1 MGLQQFERRL
11 ERLVEGVF
19 AKAFRS
25 GLQPVEVGRR
35 ITREMDLGRTV
46 GVRGVIAPNH
56 FTITIDPSD
65 HERFVSYEEALL
77 RELADAAREHARDE
91 GYSFMGPV
99 EIELVEDDRLHTGAF
114 QIVGR
119 LAEGVGGSG
128 AGSFKVDAEVRE
140 GPGGGPSAA
149 LVLAD
154 GTRVELGEDPVT
166 IGRLDDCEIQ
176 LSDKN
181 VSRRHAEVRPE
192 GRGFIVVDL
201 DSTNGTRVNDARV
214 KRRELND
221 GDEVTVG
228 ATTLRF
234 EST

>member
-46 GVRGVIAPNH
+46 GVRGVVAPNY
-56 FTITIDPSD
+56 FRITIDPSD

-77 RELADAAREHARDE
+77 RELGDAAREHARDE
-91 GYSFMGPV
+91 GYRFMGPV
-99 EIELVEDDRLHTGAF
+99 TVELETGK
-114 QIVGR
+114 V
-119 LAEGVGGSG
+119 G
-128 AGSFKVDAEVRE
+128 AGSFHLEAEVRE
-140 GPGGGPSAA
+140 GPGGGPYGA
-149 LVLAD
+149 LVLSD
-154 GTRVELGEDPVT
+154 GTRVELGEDPVC
-166 IGRLDDCEIQ
+166 IGRLDECEIQ

-181 VSRRHAEVRPE
+181 VSRRHAEVRRE
-192 GRGFIVVDL
+192 GAGFVLIDL
-201 DSTNGTRVNDARV
+201 DSTNGSKVNGGRV
-214 KRRELND
+214 KRRELAD
-221 GDEVTVG
+221 ADEITVG

-234 EST
+234 EMS

>member
-25 GLQPVEVGRR
+25 GLQPVEVGHR

-56 FTITIDPSD
+56 FLITIDPSD
-65 HERFVSYEEALL
+65 HEKFVSYEETLL

-91 GYSFMGPV
+91 GYRFLGPV
-99 EIELVEDDRLHTGAF
+99 AVELETDT
-114 QIVGR
+114 
-119 LAEGVGGSG
+119 VGG
-128 AGSFKVDAEVRE
+128 GSFRVDAEVRE
-140 GPGGGPSAA
+140 GPGGGPYAA
-149 LVLAD
+149 MVLPD

-176 LSDKN
+176 VSDKN

-192 GRGFIVVDL
+192 GGGFVVVDL
-201 DSTNGTRVNDARV
+201 GSTNGTRVNDGRI

-228 ATTLRF
+228 ATKLRF

>member
-91 GYSFMGPV
+91 GYRFLGPV
-99 EIELVEDDRLHTGAF
+99 EVEIETDNV
-114 QIVGR
+114 
-119 LAEGVGGSG
+119 G
-128 AGSFKVDAEVRE
+128 AGSFRVDAEVRE
-140 GPGGGPSAA
+140 GPGGGPYAA

-154 GTRVELGEDPVT
+154 GTRVDLGEDPVT

-192 GRGFIVVDL
+192 GSGFVVVDL
-201 DSTNGTRVNDARV
+201 DSTNGTRVNDARI
-214 KRRELND
+214 KRRELSD

>member
-46 GVRGVIAPNH
+46 GVRGVVAPNH
-56 FTITIDPSD
+56 FLITIDPSD
-65 HERFVSYEEALL
+65 HERFTSYEEALV

-91 GYSFMGPV
+91 GYRFIGPVTVELATAKMGP
-99 EIELVEDDRLHTGAF
+99 
-114 QIVGR
+114 
-119 LAEGVGGSG
+119 
-128 AGSFKVDAEVRE
+128 GSFQVAAELRE
-140 GPGGGPSAA
+140 GPGGGPYAA
-149 LVLAD
+149 MVMGD

-176 LSDKN
+176 LADKN
-181 VSRRHAEVRPE
+181 VSRRHAEIRSE
-192 GRGFIVVDL
+192 GGGFVVVDL
-201 DSTNGTRVNDARV
+201 DSTNGTKVNGNKV
-214 KRRELND
+214 KRRELAD
-221 GDEVTVG
+221 GDQVTVG

-234 EST
+234 ETS

>member
-11 ERLVEGVF
+11 ERIVEGVF

-65 HERFVSYEEALL
+65 HERFTSYEEALV

-91 GYSFMGPV
+91 GYRFLGPV
-99 EIELVEDDRLHTGAF
+99 TVELETAAVGPGVF
-114 QIVGR
+114 QLV
-119 LAEGVGGSG
+119 
-128 AGSFKVDAEVRE
+128 AEVRE
-140 GPGGGPSAA
+140 GPGGGPHAS
-149 LVLAD
+149 LVSAD
-154 GTRVELGEDPVT
+154 GSRVDLGEDPVT

-181 VSRRHAEVRPE
+181 VSRRHAEIRRE
-192 GRGFIVVDL
+192 AGGFVVVDL
-201 DSTNGTRVNDARV
+201 DSTNGTKVNGARV
-214 KRRELND
+214 KRRDLVE

-234 EST
+234 ELS

>member
-35 ITREMDLGRTV
+35 ITREMDLGRSV

-56 FTITIDPSD
+56 FVITIDPSD

-77 RELADAAREHARDE
+77 RELCDAAREHAKDE
-91 GYSFMGPV
+91 GYRFLGPV
-99 EIELVEDDRLHTGAF
+99 QVELDTEP
-114 QIVGR
+114 VGP
-119 LAEGVGGSG
+119 GVFNV
-128 AGSFKVDAEVRE
+128 AAEVKE
-140 GPGGGPSAA
+140 GPGGGPYAA
-149 LVLAD
+149 LVTGD
-154 GTRVELGEDPVT
+154 GTRIELGEDPAT
-166 IGRLDDCEIQ
+166 IGRLDECEVQ

-181 VSRRHAEVRPE
+181 ISRRHAEVRRE
-192 GRGFIVVDL
+192 GGGFVVVDL
-201 DSTNGTRVNDARV
+201 DSTNGTKVNGSRV
-214 KRRELND
+214 KRRELTD

-234 EST
+234 EMS

>member
-35 ITREMDLGRTV
+35 MTREMDLGRTV

-65 HERFVSYEEALL
+65 HDRFISYEEALL
-77 RELADAAREHARDE
+77 RELGDAAREHARDE
-91 GYSFMGPV
+91 GYRFLGPV
-99 EIELVEDDRLHTGAF
+99 TVELATSD
-114 QIVGR
+114 VGP
-119 LAEGVGGSG
+119 GVF
-128 AGSFKVDAEVRE
+128 AVAAEVRE
-140 GPGGGPSAA
+140 GPGGGPFAA
-149 LVLAD
+149 LVLPD
-154 GTRVELGEDPVT
+154 GGRVDLGEDPVT
-166 IGRLDDCEIQ
+166 IGRLDDCEVQ

-192 GRGFIVVDL
+192 GGGFVVIDL
-201 DSTNGTRVNDARV
+201 DSTNGTRVNNARV
-214 KRRELND
+214 KKRELND

-234 EST
+234 ESS